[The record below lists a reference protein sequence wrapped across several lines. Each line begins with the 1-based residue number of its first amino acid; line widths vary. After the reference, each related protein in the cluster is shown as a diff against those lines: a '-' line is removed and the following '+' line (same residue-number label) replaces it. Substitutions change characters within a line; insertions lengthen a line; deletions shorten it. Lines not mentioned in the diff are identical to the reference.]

1 MKRLTDSEMRYA
13 KRLAIEEWFRSEYV
27 IRQSRLAV
35 YQYFG
40 LTHLQD
46 DSEYQIMKDAYEKEQ
61 TLRKLLGKEALPPV
75 TDNSLF

>member
-1 MKRLTDSEMRYA
+1 MKKLTDSEMRYA

-46 DSEYQIMKDAYEKEQ
+46 DSEYQLMKDAYEKEQ
-61 TLRKLLGKEALPPV
+61 ALRKLLGKEALPLV
-75 TDNSLF
+75 TDNNLF